1 MFGST
6 AAVYSFNRV
15 SRSLWFL
22 FNKMLAIPCGVF
34 YDDFPMFQPCG
45 LAKDADESASQLLD
59 LLGWKHAKTG
69 SKAAP
74 YQARFN
80 VLGCALDL
88 SDISSGSVKLENKP
102 GRIDRLVELLKKTSE
117 EGALT
122 RHQSQVIH
130 GLMRYACGFFSGKYL
145 HQVCAEVM
153 AIGSAPSKKGPAE
166 IRSFCDYAIRMLQTS
181 QPRQIHCGFEK
192 KPILI
197 FTDGCWE
204 AGFAGIGAVIS
215 DVATGTKIVC
225 SGVEPNSLIET
236 WKKSVGDFIICQI
249 ELYVMV
255 LLRWQFSRHFAHR
268 RTIWWVDNGSARYS
282 AIKGLSP
289 SPTMRLLAR
298 QFYALDADFPTY
310 SWVERVPSKSNPAD
324 GPSRNDCA
332 ETLALLSLPSATA
345 FEHPRELVERLAAG
359 L

>member
-1 MFGST
+1 MISLLQFFDVCFVFGE
-6 AAVYSFNRV
+6 AVLIF
-15 SRSLWFL
+15 
-22 FNKMLAIPCGVF
+22 FNKGTFPFVKEFDFSMVGVWPKCRWVSVFIICLYTLVYILLAVCSFGFVWMHTVCCVRGSRVWRNKSDEGV
-34 YDDFPMFQPCG
+34 
-45 LAKDADESASQLLD
+45 
-59 LLGWKHAKTG
+59 
-69 SKAAP
+69 
-74 YQARFN
+74 
-80 VLGCALDL
+80 
-88 SDISSGSVKLENKP
+88 
-102 GRIDRLVELLKKTSE
+102 
-117 EGALT
+117 LT

-130 GLMRYACGFFSGKYL
+130 GLMRYACGFFSGKHL

-166 IRSFCDYAIRMLQTS
+166 IRSFCDYAIQMLQTS
-181 QPRQIHCGFEK
+181 RPRQIHCGFEK

-215 DVATGTKIVC
+215 DVATGSKIVC
-225 SGVEPNSLIET
+225 SGVVPNFLIEA

-255 LLRWQFSRHFAHR
+255 LLRWQFSRLFAHR
-268 RTIWWVDNGSARYS
+268 RTIWWVDNDSARYS
-282 AIKGLSP
+282 TIKGLSP

-298 QFYALDADFPTY
+298 EFYALDADFPTY

-332 ETLALLSLPSATA
+332 GTLALLSLSSATA

-359 L
+359 LW